1 MMVLLF
7 QWFTQSSDQVGNE
20 KQYNKLGLLVQT
32 YWDIFSSG
40 IHAQK
45 NYSFCI
51 ISFSLLQEVSLSKIE
66 IIKPQ
71 KINIIE
77 AMTN

>member
-1 MMVLLF
+1 MVLLF

-32 YWDIFSSG
+32 YWDIFSLG

-45 NYSFCI
+45 YY
-51 ISFSLLQEVSLSKIE
+51 
-66 IIKPQ
+66 
-71 KINIIE
+71 
-77 AMTN
+77 

>member
-1 MMVLLF
+1 MVLLF

-32 YWDIFSSG
+32 YWDIFSLG

-45 NYSFCI
+45 YYSLCI
-51 ISFSLLQEVSLSKIE
+51 ISFSLSQEVSLSKIE